1 VFILCTVA
9 RAAYCGYHRT
19 FVRHSFNRGI
29 RMTETALKAPFPVA
43 GNVARMQPSSTLA
56 AMQAAIALRQEGH
69 DVVDFG
75 PGEPDFDTPA
85 HIKEAAARAMRD
97 GQTKYTPTAGT
108 KRFQEAVAAYYER
121 EFAARVSPS
130 EVTATAGGKQGIFN
144 AVVTLCGPGDD
155 VLIPRPYWVTFP
167 EVVTFAGARP
177 VFVETEE
184 TGFQLTAE
192 QVERAVT
199 PRTKLIII
207 NSPSNPSGR
216 VIPPAEFE
224 RILRVAAA
232 RGLYAVSDE
241 CYLRFVYEPAE
252 VFSAATLGPELRER
266 LCIAGSFSKTYA
278 MTGWRIGYTIAPAAW
293 TREMA
298 KVQSHSTSNP
308 SSISQAAAVAAFES
322 GQTCVGEMLAEYR
335 RRRDWLVKAIE
346 DIPGIGCARPEG
358 AFYVF
363 PCVRGCLGGEIK
375 TSADFADRLLREA
388 HTVVTDGAGFGAE
401 GYVRVSYATSME
413 RLEEGIRRVRRVAE
427 KYARCEE

>member
-1 VFILCTVA
+1 
-9 RAAYCGYHRT
+9 
-19 FVRHSFNRGI
+19 
-29 RMTETALKAPFPVA
+29 MTETALKPPFPVA

-56 AMQAAIALRQEGH
+56 AMQAAIALRGEGH

-85 HIKEAAARAMRD
+85 HIKEAAARAMQA
-97 GQTKYTPTAGT
+97 GQTKYTPTGGT
-108 KRFQEAVAAYYER
+108 KKFQESVAGYYDR
-121 EFAARVSPS
+121 EFAAPVNAA
-130 EVTATAGGKQGIFN
+130 EVMATAGGKQGIFN

-155 VLIPRPYWVTFP
+155 VLIPKPYWVTFP
-167 EVVTFAGARP
+167 EIATFAGARP
-177 VFVETEE
+177 VFIETEE

-192 QVERAVT
+192 QVESAIT

-224 RILRVAAA
+224 RIMRVVAE
-232 RGLYAVSDE
+232 RGVYAVSDE

-252 VFSAATLGPELRER
+252 VFSAATLAPELRER

-308 SSISQAAAVAAFES
+308 SSISQAAAIAAFDSE
-322 GQTCVGEMLAEYR
+322 QTRVGEMLAEYR
-335 RRRDWLVKAIE
+335 KRRDWLVGAIE
-346 DIPGIGCARPEG
+346 KIPGLGCAQPEG

-363 PCVRGCLGGEIK
+363 PCVRGCLGGEIE

-388 HTVVTDGAGFGAE
+388 HTVVTDGAGFGVE
-401 GYVRVSYATSME
+401 GYIRISYATSME

-427 KYARCEE
+427 KYAEGK